1 MWWSTGME
9 LTKFGHAC
17 VRLTDGD
24 RRLAIDPGTFSEVA
38 QALTDIDA
46 VLITHEH
53 PDHLDVDE
61 LAAAAGRNPA
71 LRVWAP
77 QAVAAQLAGNQV
89 LAERVTAV
97 GPGQSFVAG
106 GLQVRTYGG
115 QHALIHSSVP
125 VVANVGYLVGDAV
138 YHPGDSY
145 TVPNAAVEALLVPVN
160 APWARVGETV
170 DFTISVRAPRAF
182 QIHDGLL
189 NGAGLGLYEGHL
201 TRVGQL
207 YGVTRFQ
214 HLDPGQSVQ
223 L

>member
-1 MWWSTGME
+1 ME

-17 VRLTDGD
+17 VRVADGD
-24 RRLAIDPGTFSEVA
+24 RRLAIDPGVLTDVA

-53 PDHLDVDE
+53 ADHVDVDR
-61 LAAAAGRNPA
+61 LAAAAGQNPA

-77 QAVAAQLAGNQV
+77 KSVADQLAGNQV
-89 LAERVTAV
+89 LSDRVTAV

-115 QHALIHSSVP
+115 QHALIHSSIP
-125 VVANVGYLVGDAV
+125 VIANVGYLIGDAV

-145 TVPNAAVEALLVPVN
+145 VVPNAVVEALLVPIN
-160 APWARVGETV
+160 APWSKLAEAI
-170 DFTISVRAPRAF
+170 DFSIAVRASWAF
-182 QIHDGLL
+182 QVHDGLL
-189 NGAGLGLYEGHL
+189 NGPGRNFYE
-201 TRVGQL
+201 TQL
-207 YGVTRFQ
+207 DRSAQFYGTTRFQ

>member
-1 MWWSTGME
+1 ME
-9 LTKFGHAC
+9 LTKYGHAC
-17 VRLTDGD
+17 VRIADGD
-24 RRLAIDPGTFSEVA
+24 RRLAIDPGVFSDVSE
-38 QALTDIDA
+38 ALTDIDA

-53 PDHLDVDE
+53 ADHLDVDR
-61 LAAAAGRNPA
+61 LAAAAGQNPA

-77 QAVAAQLAGNQV
+77 QSIADQLAGNPV
-89 LAERVTAV
+89 LSERVTAV

-106 GLQVRTYGG
+106 GLQVRTFGG

-125 VVANVGYLVGDAV
+125 VVANVGYLVADAV

-145 TVPNAAVEALLVPVN
+145 VVPNAAVEALLVPIN
-160 APWARVGETV
+160 APWAKVSETL

-189 NGAGLGLYEGHL
+189 NDVGHGIYESQL

-207 YGVTRFQ
+207 YGVTSFQ
-214 HLDPGQSVQ
+214 HLDAGQSVE

>member
-1 MWWSTGME
+1 ME

-17 VRLTDGD
+17 VRITDGD
-24 RRLAIDPGTFSEVA
+24 RRLVIDPGTMTEVA
-38 QALTDIDA
+38 QALTDIDT

-53 PDHLDVDE
+53 PDHLDVDK
-61 LAAAAGRNPA
+61 LAAAAAQNPA

-77 QAVAAQLAGNQV
+77 QSVADQLAGNEV
-89 LAERVTAV
+89 LSERVTAV
-97 GPGQSFVAG
+97 GPGQSFVAA

-125 VVANVGYLVGDAV
+125 VVANVGYLVGDAI

-145 TVPNAAVEALLVPVN
+145 VVPNADVEAALVPVN
-160 APWARVGETV
+160 APWAKVGETV
-170 DFTISVRAPRAF
+170 DFTISLRARRAF

-189 NGAGLGLYEGHL
+189 NDVGRGIYEGHL
-201 TRVGQL
+201 SRVGQL

-214 HLDPGQSVQ
+214 HLDAGESVD

>member
-1 MWWSTGME
+1 ME

-17 VRLTDGD
+17 VRISDGD
-24 RRLAIDPGTFSEVA
+24 RRLAIDPGTYSEVA
-38 QALTDIDA
+38 EALTDIDA

-53 PDHLDVDE
+53 PDHLDVE
-61 LAAAAGRNPA
+61 KLAAAATQNPA
-71 LRVWAP
+71 LKVWAP
-77 QAVAAQLAGNQV
+77 RSVADQLAGNQA
-89 LAERVTAV
+89 LSDRVTAV

-115 QHALIHSSVP
+115 QHALIHSSIP
-125 VVANVGYLVGDAV
+125 VIANVGYLVGDAV

-145 TVPNAAVEALLVPVN
+145 VVPNAEVEALLVPVN
-160 APWARVGETV
+160 APWAKVAETV

-189 NGAGLGLYEGHL
+189 NDAGRGLYEGHL
-201 TRVGQL
+201 TRVGEL
-207 YGVTRFQ
+207 YGVTRFT
-214 HLDPGQSVQ
+214 HLDAGHSVS

>member
-1 MWWSTGME
+1 ME

-17 VRLTDGD
+17 VRVSDGD
-24 RRLAIDPGTFSEVA
+24 RRLAIDPGVFSEVGE
-38 QALTDIDA
+38 ALTDVDA
-46 VLITHEH
+46 VLVTHEH
-53 PDHLDVDE
+53 PDHLDVDK
-61 LAAAAGRNPA
+61 LAAAAAGNPA

-77 QAVAAQLAGNQV
+77 QSVAGQLSRNQV
-89 LAERVTAV
+89 LSERVTAV

-125 VVANVGYLVGDAV
+125 VIANVGYLVGDAV

-145 TVPNAAVEALLVPVN
+145 VVPNAGVEALLVPVN
-160 APWARVGETV
+160 APWAKVAETI
-170 DFTISVRAPRAF
+170 DFTVSVRAPRAF

-189 NGAGLGLYEGHL
+189 SAAGHRIYEGQL
-201 TRVGQL
+201 TRVGEL

-214 HLDPGQSVQ
+214 HLDSGESVQ

>member
-1 MWWSTGME
+1 ME

-17 VRLTDGD
+17 VRIADGD
-24 RRLAIDPGTFSEVA
+24 RRLAIDPGVFTEVA
-38 QALTDIDA
+38 RALADLDA

-53 PDHLDVDE
+53 VDHIDVDG

-77 QAVAAQLAGNQV
+77 RSVADQLAGNEV
-89 LAERVTAV
+89 LSERVTAV

-115 QHALIHSSVP
+115 QHALIHSSIP
-125 VVANVGYLVGDAV
+125 VIANVGYLVGDAI

-145 TVPNAAVEALLVPVN
+145 IVPNAVVEALLVPVN
-160 APWARVGETV
+160 APWAKVAETV

-189 NGAGLGLYEGHL
+189 SDAGRGPYESQL
-201 TRVGQL
+201 DRVGQL

-214 HLDPGQSVQ
+214 HLDPGQSVH